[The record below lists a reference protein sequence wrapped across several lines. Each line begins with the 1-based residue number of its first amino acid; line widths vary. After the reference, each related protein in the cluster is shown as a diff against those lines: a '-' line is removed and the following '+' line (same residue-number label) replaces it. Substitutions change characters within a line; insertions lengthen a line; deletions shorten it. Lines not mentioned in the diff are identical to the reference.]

1 MTTRGL
7 RECSSLAHRGRG
19 ECARPEWCAR
29 QETLWAPPERPAS
42 FEFFKNSAPGRVC
55 FQKSYLLIGQ
65 VPMIF
70 LIIFNSI
77 PAGGQK
83 GGNIAGRRCPFRG
96 GTAFKASR
104 AGPRNRLSWRYAP
117 RNRREEA
124 ATADLTPPAIEQQR
138 CCPRFFNT
146 LSPGKPFTSA
156 NCVDPESG
164 FPSIGARAGD
174 RGRSPGCMDGNRGPS
189 RGRI

>member
-1 MTTRGL
+1 MGPQKQHQTARA
-7 RECSSLAHRGRG
+7 SSGMR
-19 ECARPEWCAR
+19 
-29 QETLWAPPERPAS
+29 
-42 FEFFKNSAPGRVC
+42 PGR
-55 FQKSYLLIGQ
+55 YIGRWGR
-65 VPMIF
+65 VSGSCGSRAAFSRF
-70 LIIFNSI
+70 LNDV
-77 PAGGQK
+77 A
-83 GGNIAGRRCPFRG
+83 RCPFRG

-138 CCPRFFNT
+138 CCPRFLNT